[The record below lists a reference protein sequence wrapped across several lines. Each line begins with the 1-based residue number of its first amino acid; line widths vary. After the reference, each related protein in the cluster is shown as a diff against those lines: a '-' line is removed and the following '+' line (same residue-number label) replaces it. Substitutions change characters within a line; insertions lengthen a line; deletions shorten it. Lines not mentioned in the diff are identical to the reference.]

1 MGGGGPGSVGG
12 WGTWFPW
19 GECTTTCGEGTRTRL
34 RICQSL
40 GSCGDE
46 FSEQEACNQ
55 GDCPTWSDWSSW
67 GTCSEECGGGIQE
80 RTRQC
85 GDGSDPSA
93 CPGQASDS
101 QFCNQEACGGNSDML
116 TWDSVLS
123 WGDYYAIQA
132 DAITG
137 SGTALENCA
146 NYCASFDGCIGIAL
160 TTLRIPG
167 QPVTTQCYI
176 NTGAYN
182 DGPYCWGSNCSDPNN
197 TIQTIQMGVFREYYE
212 SNPQNLP
219 TTTPDS
225 EVGTIESST
234 SGSEDDFL
242 TINANQ
248 CAIANTGFGDV
259 DYRSTNSR
267 RYSTEDDKNVVN
279 VAGPNCA
286 SKCFERAGCTAFHNS
301 YDDCTLIIG
310 TSNGSEE
317 DSDVRN
323 SGIID
328 DLCPAS
334 AFRNTFT
341 RRSQF
346 YCWFWAPNEAGD
358 ISDRIVQ
365 QQTGDADTPLREWS
379 FEVTQTD
386 NPYITSSQYI
396 TIEMPDLAGADA
408 RYRATWFHIETHV
421 RVGMVDNSRRRRR
434 SSEEDLTPVGK
445 LSMKDDLKQHK
456 LAAKEAKKAEKLRSL
471 AMPRTEEIFATIQE
485 IENQARNFITTQ
497 LQVPDDIEVAV
508 TGPVENI
515 EFIQTTADG
524 SIAADCSSGSCE
536 CSTGY
541 INNGNGCEEMTVEQA
556 ATTQAPT
563 TTRRTTTEAPTQA
576 ASGDAASDFMQS
588 LVDKMGSVFD
598 NNTPKGRNQLLSK
611 WQWQADKFID
621 RYESMASNGCTF
633 PNTYEDDSV
642 DFGAVY
648 GASNICRVSF

>member
-1 MGGGGPGSVGG
+1 M
-12 WGTWFPW
+12 
-19 GECTTTCGEGTRTRL
+19 
-34 RICQSL
+34 

-67 GTCSEECGGGIQE
+67 GTCSEECDGGIQE
-80 RTRQC
+80 RSRQC

-101 QFCNQEACGGNSDML
+101 QFCNQQACGGNADML
-116 TWDSVLS
+116 TWDNVLS
-123 WGDYYAIQA
+123 FGQYAPIQA

-146 NYCASFDGCIGIAL
+146 NYCASFDGCIGIGL

-167 QPVTTQCYI
+167 QPITTQCYI
-176 NTGAYN
+176 NTGAYEN
-182 DGPYCWGSNCSDPNN
+182 GPACWGSICSDPNN
-197 TIQTIQMGVFREYYE
+197 MIQTIQMGVFREYYE
-212 SNPQNLP
+212 SNPENLP

-242 TINANQ
+242 IINPNQ

-259 DYRSTNSR
+259 DYRSTGPR
-267 RYSTEDDKNVVN
+267 TYSSYDDKNVVY
-279 VAGPNCA
+279 APGPDCA
-286 SKCFERAGCTAFHNS
+286 AQCFEIAGCTAFYNNN
-301 YDDCTLIIG
+301 DECTFIIG
-310 TSNGSEE
+310 TSSGSTEN
-317 DSDVRN
+317 SDVSA
-323 SGIID
+323 SGMID

-334 AFRNTFT
+334 AFRNTYT

-346 YCWFWAPNEAGD
+346 YCWWYAPDETGD
-358 ISDRIVQ
+358 IADRLVERQIAIGNITSSAV
-365 QQTGDADTPLREWS
+365 LREWNFDVEQS
-379 FEVTQTD
+379 S

-396 TIEMPDLAGADA
+396 SIEMPDLDGADA
-408 RYRATWFHIETHV
+408 RYRSTYFVIETHV

-456 LAAKEAKKAEKLRSL
+456 LAAKEAKKAEKMRSL

-563 TTRRTTTEAPTQA
+563 TTRRTTTEASTQA